1 MAAPTFSLCGSAFHL
16 FHPRSSALVRGPTSR
31 SAGVGVAAAA
41 SLRRTCVRR
50 IIHAVDRSITRS
62 RSELAVNQQ
71 AKQAFIQ
78 RIARENR
85 HDAEGRRILWSRHAI
100 AELANEGWNRSI
112 VEVGLEK
119 GEVIED

>member
-1 MAAPTFSLCGSAFHL
+1 M
-16 FHPRSSALVRGPTSR
+16 
-31 SAGVGVAAAA
+31 
-41 SLRRTCVRR
+41 
-50 IIHAVDRSITRS
+50 
-62 RSELAVNQQ
+62 NQQ